1 MNGAARAWSG
11 SGLPGCKGV
20 AMREKERVPG
30 RGPRGSEGDEAI
42 LHELRQTL
50 AADPA
55 LAGCGIWSDANRDRA
70 RTQILSPEG
79 LEGRISLEVN
89 EGIAVLEGE
98 VPSLCH
104 KRLVGVLAHRVPGC
118 RDVVNRLGVVPEEED
133 SDEQL
138 ERAVRLA
145 LSRNPGVEVRAV
157 RIRVANAVV
166 TLEGAV
172 HSPHAADTA
181 ERDTRHVL
189 GVRRVDNR
197 LVVEPPVRGRA

>member
-1 MNGAARAWSG
+1 MS
-11 SGLPGCKGV
+11 
-20 AMREKERVPG
+20 EKERVPV
-30 RGPRGSEGDEAI
+30 RSAQVAAGDEAI
-42 LHELRQTL
+42 LHELTETL

-55 LAGCGIWSDANRDRA
+55 LAGCGIWPDAARDRA

-89 EGIAVLEGE
+89 QGVAVLEGE

-104 KRLVGVLAHRVPGC
+104 KRLAGVLARRVPGC
-118 RDVVNRLGVVPEEED
+118 RDVVNRLGVYPEEED

-145 LSRNPGVEVRAV
+145 LSRSPGIEIHMV
-157 RIRVANAVV
+157 RIRVFGGVV
-166 TLEGAV
+166 TLEGSV
-172 HSPHAADTA
+172 GSLHAADTA

-189 GVRRVDNR
+189 GVRRVENR
-197 LVVEPPVRGRA
+197 LEVEPPVRGEA